1 MTEHKS
7 LSREQLNTMTG
18 YEIRRFLAVPEMGD
32 VSVARTHAE
41 RSAFEEALDLAV
53 EAHGTRGLEQ
63 RSLKAA

>member
-32 VSVARTHAE
+32 VSAARTHAE
-41 RSAFEEALDLAV
+41 RSAFEEALDLAAEV
-53 EAHGTRGLEQ
+53 HGAKGLEQ
-63 RSLKAA
+63 RRLQ